1 MKTNSPDNSDIRIA
15 VIGLGYVGL
24 PLASLFSTKYSTI
37 GFEINV
43 QRVEAIMQ
51 GNDSTGELSA
61 QALAEAF
68 RQGFY
73 CSSDLA
79 DIKNCNHYI
88 VTVPT
93 PIDKN
98 NHPILEPL
106 IQASSMLATV
116 LSPGDLVIY
125 ESTVYPGVTEDV
137 CVPVLERDSGLKF
150 NRDFYVGYSPERV
163 NPGDR
168 AHSVEKIIKVT
179 SGSTA
184 ETADKVDA
192 LYNSVLL
199 NGTHKASSIR
209 IAEASKIIENAQRD
223 VNIAFI
229 NELARMFNAMQLDTR
244 EILDAAATKWNFI
257 RFSPGLVGGHCIS
270 VDPYYLIQKAQI
282 HGYLPRMMSDAR
294 HLNDGMGSY
303 VGNRVIQLM
312 NKKGLIVKDARILI
326 LGVTFKENCPD
337 TRNTKVLDVYNTF
350 SEYTSDIVL
359 YDPHADPADFQK
371 EYGLPL
377 LREGLENLKEKFD
390 AVVLAVAHEEF
401 RKLDIRSLL
410 NSNGLIY
417 DVKSFLPRELVD
429 ARL

>member
-1 MKTNSPDNSDIRIA
+1 
-15 VIGLGYVGL
+15 
-24 PLASLFSTKYSTI
+24 
-37 GFEINV
+37 
-43 QRVEAIMQ
+43 
-51 GNDSTGELSA
+51 
-61 QALAEAF
+61 
-68 RQGFY
+68 
-73 CSSDLA
+73 
-79 DIKNCNHYI
+79 
-88 VTVPT
+88 
-93 PIDKN
+93 
-98 NHPILEPL
+98 
-106 IQASSMLATV
+106 
-116 LSPGDLVIY
+116 
-125 ESTVYPGVTEDV
+125 
-137 CVPVLERDSGLKF
+137 
-150 NRDFYVGYSPERV
+150 
-163 NPGDR
+163 
-168 AHSVEKIIKVT
+168 
-179 SGSTA
+179 
-184 ETADKVDA
+184 
-192 LYNSVLL
+192 
-199 NGTHKASSIR
+199 
-209 IAEASKIIENAQRD
+209 
-223 VNIAFI
+223 
-229 NELARMFNAMQLDTR
+229 FNAMQLDTR
-244 EILDAAATKWNFI
+244 EILDAAATKWNII

-377 LREGLENLKEKFD
+377 LREGLENLKETFD

-401 RKLDIRSLL
+401 RKLDIKSLL
-410 NSNGLIY
+410 NRNGLIY